1 MVFDIKRFAIHD
13 GPGVRTAVFLKGCPL
28 RCAWCHNPESLRFE
42 PQLALRPER
51 CIGCGAC
58 IAACPR
64 GAHAIDASG
73 AKTFDRPLC
82 DGCGRCVEVCY
93 AEALTMSGRQMTV
106 DEVLAVVAE
115 DEALYAESGG
125 GITLTGGEPL
135 AQPAFAVALLAGSR
149 ARGWHTAIDTC
160 GAVPWRTIEAA
171 LPHVDLVLYDFKH
184 ADPEAHRRLTGASNT
199 LVLENLRRLAALG
212 VPVEIRMPVIP
223 WLNDGPA
230 EIDAA
235 AAMLAQ
241 LASVTE
247 VRLLSYHGLA
257 GSKYA
262 ALGMP
267 NTLPDA
273 PAPDDGCLRR
283 VAARLQAAG
292 LAVILPAPLAP
303 PAVPEPRSA
312 PGAPSSVDGH
322 SPAQLT

>member
-13 GPGVRTAVFLKGCPL
+13 GPGVRTAIFLKGCPL

-42 PQLALRPER
+42 PQLVVRPER

-58 IAACPR
+58 VTACPR
-64 GAHAIDASG
+64 GAHAIDANG
-73 AKTFDRPLC
+73 AKTFDRSLC

-93 AEALTMSGRQMTV
+93 AEALTMSGREMTV
-106 DEVLAVVAE
+106 GEVLAVAAE

-149 ARGWHTAIDTC
+149 ARGWRTAIDTC
-160 GAVPWRTIEAA
+160 GAVPWRAIEAA

-199 LVLENLRRLAALG
+199 QVLENLRRLAAIG

-223 WLNDGPA
+223 LFNDGDT
-230 EIDAA
+230 EVDAA
-235 AAMLAQ
+235 AAVLAP
-241 LASVTE
+241 LASVTA
-247 VRLLSYHGLA
+247 VRLLPYHRLA

-262 ALGMP
+262 AVGMP
-267 NTLPDA
+267 NTLPDVA
-273 PAPDDGCLRR
+273 APDDACLRR
-283 VAARLQAAG
+283 VASRLDRAG
-292 LAVILPAPLAP
+292 LAVIMP
-303 PAVPEPRSA
+303 PSLVASAV
-312 PGAPSSVDGH
+312 
-322 SPAQLT
+322 